1 MDCRMSTT
9 TDDSHAS
16 RRRFLE
22 RLCCCRNLPAPLHSR
37 RRPRRSGI
45 EQRLAMGEMDGLSLA
60 FAYPLLQWGC
70 DGNSAVA
77 ERTMAVRRGDER
89 ISLQGCAT
97 GGVLGSKL
105 RD

>member
-1 MDCRMSTT
+1 
-9 TDDSHAS
+9 
-16 RRRFLE
+16 
-22 RLCCCRNLPAPLHSR
+22 
-37 RRPRRSGI
+37 
-45 EQRLAMGEMDGLSLA
+45 MGEMDGLSLA

-105 RD
+105 RDDDQPGYNIETPPLTVGNPSHTLGAWRGR